1 MLNPIGGFFPEGDPI
16 TAEADDEGNWEATVP
31 ELTEGDT
38 VTVVAESEGK
48 DPSAPITVSV
58 NGLTVAA
65 PTATITGNSTDG
77 YPVTGTAAANAAIEI
92 LNEAGD
98 IVGSTT
104 ADDKGAY
111 TVTLDPDD
119 VAPEEALQVVAV
131 VTAGGQDYRSTGTTL
146 VVPADD
152 VEGLTETPTIDSV
165 TAGDTTIGG
174 TAEPGATVT
183 VTLPDG
189 TEVTTETDDEGNWSV
204 NVPELS
210 EGDTIT
216 VVADSDG
223 KDPSDPINVTVG
235 ALTVAAP
242 TASISGNSTDGYP
255 VIGKA
260 SAHAIIEILNE
271 DNEIVGK
278 GTANHAGNF
287 MITLNPENVTA
298 GDILRVV
305 AIVRVGGKDYRSQAT
320 KIVVPN
326 DESDGI
332 TPNGNNLNENNKD
345 ENNKFLPKTGTENY
359 WYISILGLVLFLF
372 GNVLWYLELKR
383 RRKES

>member
-1 MLNPIGGFFPEGDPI
+1 MGILTARKFLHILLFSNRDVEKKQSFKIYALLFVHKYMLNPIGGFFPEGDPI

-48 DPSAPITVSV
+48 DPSAPFTVSV
-58 NGLTVAA
+58 N
-65 PTATITGNSTDG
+65 D
-77 YPVTGTAAANAAIEI
+77 
-92 LNEAGD
+92 
-98 IVGSTT
+98 
-104 ADDKGAY
+104 
-111 TVTLDPDD
+111 
-119 VAPEEALQVVAV
+119 
-131 VTAGGQDYRSTGTTL
+131 
-146 VVPADD
+146 
-152 VEGLTETPTIDSV
+152 
-165 TAGDTTIGG
+165 
-174 TAEPGATVT
+174 
-183 VTLPDG
+183 
-189 TEVTTETDDEGNWSV
+189 
-204 NVPELS
+204 
-210 EGDTIT
+210 
-216 VVADSDG
+216 
-223 KDPSDPINVTVG
+223 
-235 ALTVAAP
+235 LTVAAP

-255 VIGKA
+255 VIGEA

-345 ENNKFLPKTGTENY
+345 ENNKFLPKTGTEDY